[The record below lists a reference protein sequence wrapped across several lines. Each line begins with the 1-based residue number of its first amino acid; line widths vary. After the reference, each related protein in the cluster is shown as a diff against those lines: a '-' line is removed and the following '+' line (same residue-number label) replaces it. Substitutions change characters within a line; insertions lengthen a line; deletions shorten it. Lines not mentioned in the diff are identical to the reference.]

1 MDPHGE
7 MQDRSLPRSPLC
19 FLIMQRL
26 GHTAEIAMK
35 GDHSLWSTAVQV
47 LTAWLTF
54 NSVQNMSH
62 SCRKGENKERMGA
75 IVGKGKSHESFE

>member
-1 MDPHGE
+1 
-7 MQDRSLPRSPLC
+7 MQDRSLPRAPLC

-35 GDHSLWSTAVQV
+35 GDHSPWTIAVQV

-54 NSVQNMSH
+54 NSVQNMSR
-62 SCRKGENKERMGA
+62 SCHRERIKKEW
-75 IVGKGKSHESFE
+75 EL